1 MADSKL
7 AESLKE
13 FLKEG
18 AEWERKPTN
27 IRGVFIM
34 KLPSYGK
41 AAPRLV
47 VEVNPV
53 DAMGN
58 PTKKRGLLLRG
69 SEELKE
75 YKRLLH
81 EEKIEDLLKGVAE
94 VSPGFPERAKSTRE
108 VIEV

>member
-1 MADSKL
+1 MVDSKL
-7 AESLKE
+7 VESLKE

-18 AEWERKPTN
+18 VEWERKPTS

-34 KLPSYGK
+34 KIPAYGK

-53 DAMGN
+53 DATGN
-58 PTKKRGLLLRG
+58 PTKKRGLFLRS

-81 EEKIEDLLKGVAE
+81 EEKLEDLLKGVAD
-94 VSPGFPERAKSTRE
+94 VSPGIPERMKSARE